1 MEANIEIEDNPGP
14 TFIYANTL
22 EDFQKYMV

>member
-1 MEANIEIEDNPGP
+1 MEPKLEIEDNPRP

-22 EDFQKYMV
+22 EDFQKYMI